1 MDKEKVLEVRDLKVS
16 FKTYNGEVQAVRGVN
31 FDVNKG
37 ETLAIVGESGCG
49 KSVTS
54 QSIMRLIPEP
64 PGWIK
69 SGEVLFEGKDL
80 TQVSEKE
87 MEDIRGKE
95 MAMIFQDP
103 MTSLNPT
110 LTVGKQIMEGLI
122 KHQHA
127 EKHEAKERALEM
139 LRLVG
144 IPSPETRIN
153 QYPHQFS
160 GGMRQRAMIAIA
172 LACRP
177 KLLIAD
183 EPTTAL
189 DVTIQAQILDLMNE
203 LKEKLQTSTILITHD
218 LGVVA
223 DVADRVVV
231 MYAGKVIE
239 SGTVEEIFYR
249 PRHPYT
255 WGLMGSM
262 PRLDITREK
271 RLNPILGTP
280 PDLLSPPQGCP
291 FAARCKHAMK
301 ICQQQMPE
309 STSVE
314 ESSTHQVNCWL
325 EHPMAPAVEPP
336 AEVAGGG
343 SK

>member
-1 MDKEKVLEVRDLKVS
+1 MEKDKILEVNDLHVS
-16 FKTYNGEVQAVRGVN
+16 FKTYNGEVQAVRSVS
-31 FDVNKG
+31 FDVKKG
-37 ETLAIVGESGCG
+37 ETVAIVGESGCG

-69 SGEVLFEGKDL
+69 SGEVLFDGKDL
-80 TQVSEKE
+80 TKVSEKE
-87 MEDIRGKE
+87 MEGIRGKDI
-95 MAMIFQDP
+95 AMIFQDP

-110 LTVGKQIMEGLI
+110 MTVGKQIMEGLV
-122 KHQHA
+122 KHQNMGKA
-127 EKHEAKERALEM
+127 QAKERALEM

-144 IPSPETRIN
+144 IPSPERRIN

-172 LACRP
+172 LACAP
-177 KLLIAD
+177 QLLIAD

-189 DVTIQAQILDLMNE
+189 DVTIQAQILDLMND
-203 LKEKLQTSTILITHD
+203 LKERLGTSIILITHD

-239 SGTVEEIFYR
+239 SGTVEEIFHR

-262 PRLDITREK
+262 PRLDLTRDKELSPIT
-271 RLNPILGTP
+271 GTP
-280 PDLLSPPQGCP
+280 PDLLSPPKGCP

-301 ICQQQMPE
+301 VCQREMPE
-309 STSVE
+309 TTQVRGSGS
-314 ESSTHQVNCWL
+314 HKVNCWL

-336 AEVAGGG
+336 AEVVGGG